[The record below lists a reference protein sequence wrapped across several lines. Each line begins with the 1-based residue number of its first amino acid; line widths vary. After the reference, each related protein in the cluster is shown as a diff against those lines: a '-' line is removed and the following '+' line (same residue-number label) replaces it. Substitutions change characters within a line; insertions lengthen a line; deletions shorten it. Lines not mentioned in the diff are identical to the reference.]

1 MPSYHIDPFKD
12 ARKNAHIWRGENA
25 NIWYNEKLDG
35 SFTVLTLYD
44 FGDKKRRIY
53 LEVNDRNQKV
63 EFKNDELDDEHYTKM
78 LQEIYLIE
86 KFLAEPQQF
95 SGSLPF

>member
-1 MPSYHIDPFKD
+1 MPIFNIDPFKD
-12 ARKNAHIWRGENA
+12 ARKNAHIWRGENTI
-25 NIWYNEKLDG
+25 IWYNEKLDG

-53 LEVNDRNQKV
+53 LEVNENNQKV
-63 EFKNDELDDEHYTKM
+63 EFKNDELNAEQYGSL
-78 LQEIYLIE
+78 LQEIYIIE
-86 KFLAEPQQF
+86 KFLTESRQL

>member
-1 MPSYHIDPFKD
+1 MPIYNIDPFKD
-12 ARKNAHIWRGENA
+12 ARKNAHIWRGENTI
-25 NIWYNEKLDG
+25 IWYNEKLDG

-53 LEVNDRNQKV
+53 LEVNDENQKV
-63 EFKNDELDDEHYTKM
+63 EFRNDELAEEQYVKL

-86 KFLAEPQQF
+86 KFLAEPQQL